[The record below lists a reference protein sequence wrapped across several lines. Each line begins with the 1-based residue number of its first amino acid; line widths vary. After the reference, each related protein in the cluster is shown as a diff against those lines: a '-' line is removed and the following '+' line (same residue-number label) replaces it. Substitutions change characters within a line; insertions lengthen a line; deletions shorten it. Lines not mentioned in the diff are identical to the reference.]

1 MVKDQALSLLW
12 LGSLLSLARE
22 LVHASDA
29 TKKKKKKK
37 KKKPKK
43 NLYLLKLF
51 TVYLVGLL

>member
-37 KKKPKK
+37 RKKK
-43 NLYLLKLF
+43 LYLLKLF